1 MIAPCETEDIKATH
15 AMLDLRF
22 KLNPRAPE
30 IPSCSAVLH
39 GIATR
44 YNVDNYRTTLSVKS
58 VVRGAAL
65 YTTPQA
71 RHLVTKDCFLI
82 LNEGQQY
89 SLEFQ
94 WPSSTETICPFFQPG
109 FLEHVSYCRLAPTAK
124 QLDDL
129 ETPKTCTGFYEHL
142 YPRTGEVGRL
152 LDELQYGISAD
163 GACGDWLE
171 DRMYELTGAL
181 ARLNGAISS
190 DVSKVG
196 AMRSSTRDELYR
208 RLHRGRDF
216 LSACYASRI
225 SVANAARAAK
235 LSPAH
240 FHRQFK
246 ALFRQTPM
254 QFLQQRRLAAARS
267 LLLDTEEPVT
277 NICFMIGF
285 ESLGSFSALF
295 RRRFGCSPNQY
306 RRLHC
311 ARRK

>member
-1 MIAPCETEDIKATH
+1 
-15 AMLDLRF
+15 
-22 KLNPRAPE
+22 
-30 IPSCSAVLH
+30 VLH

-44 YNVDNYRTTLSVKS
+44 YNVDGYRTTLSVKA
-58 VVRGAAL
+58 VTRGAAL

-71 RHLVTKDCFLI
+71 RHLVTNDCFLI

-94 WPSSTETICPFFQPG
+94 WPTATETICPFFQPG
-109 FLEHVSYCRLAPTAK
+109 FLEHVSYCRSAPATK

-129 ETPKTCTGFYEHL
+129 ETPKGCTGFYEHL
-142 YPRTGEVGRL
+142 YPRSGEVGRL
-152 LDELQYGISAD
+152 LDELQSGILAD
-163 GACGDWLE
+163 RASSVWLE
-171 DRMYELTGAL
+171 DRMYELAGAL
-181 ARLNGAISS
+181 ARLKG
-190 DVSKVG
+190 DVSQGVEKVG

-216 LSACYASRI
+216 LSACYASPI
-225 SVANAARAAK
+225 SVASAARAAK

-267 LLLDTEEPVT
+267 LLLGTDELVT

-285 ESLGSFSALF
+285 ESLGSFSSLF

-306 RRLHC
+306 RRLNC
-311 ARRK
+311 CGRKKQS

>member
-1 MIAPCETEDIKATH
+1 M
-15 AMLDLRF
+15 
-22 KLNPRAPE
+22 
-30 IPSCSAVLH
+30 LH

-44 YNVDNYRTTLSVKS
+44 YNVENYRTTLSVKA
-58 VVRGAAL
+58 VARGAAL

-71 RHLVTKDCFLI
+71 RHLVTEDCFLI

-109 FLEHVSYCRLAPTAK
+109 FLEHVSYCGSAPIEK

-129 ETPKTCTGFYEHL
+129 ATPKRCMEFYEHL

-152 LDELQYGISAD
+152 LDELQSGILTDRASSV
-163 GACGDWLE
+163 WLE
-171 DRMYELTGAL
+171 DQMYELAGAL
-181 ARLNGAISS
+181 ARLNGNVSK
-190 DVSKVG
+190 DVEKVG
-196 AMRSSTRDELYR
+196 AIRSSTRDELYR
-208 RLHRGRDF
+208 RLHRGQDF
-216 LSACYASRI
+216 LSACFASPI
-225 SVANAARAAK
+225 SVASAAHAAK

-246 ALFRQTPM
+246 ALFCQTPM
-254 QFLQQRRLAAARS
+254 QFLQQRRLFAARG
-267 LLLDTEEPVT
+267 LLLGTDEPVT

-285 ESLGSFSALF
+285 ESLGAFSSLF
-295 RRRFGCSPNQY
+295 RRRFGCSPKQY

-311 ARRK
+311 TGRKKQS

>member
-1 MIAPCETEDIKATH
+1 
-15 AMLDLRF
+15 MLDLRF
-22 KLNPRAPE
+22 KLNPRARELPA
-30 IPSCSAVLH
+30 CSAVLH
-39 GIATR
+39 GIAAQ
-44 YNVDNYRTTLSVKS
+44 YNVDGYRTTLSVKA
-58 VVRGAAL
+58 VARGAAL

-94 WPSSTETICPFFQPG
+94 WPTATETICPFFQPG
-109 FLEHVSYCRLAPTAK
+109 FLEHVSFCQSAPVAK

-129 ETPKTCTGFYEHL
+129 ETPQRCTGFYEHL

-152 LDELQYGISAD
+152 LDELQSDVVAD
-163 GACGDWLE
+163 RASSEWIE
-171 DRMYELTGAL
+171 DRMYELAGAL
-181 ARLNGAISS
+181 ARLNGSVAK
-190 DVSKVG
+190 DVQNVE

-208 RLHRGRDF
+208 RLNRGRDF
-216 LSACYASRI
+216 LSSCYASSV
-225 SVANAARAAK
+225 SVASAARAAK

-246 ALFRQTPM
+246 ALFGQTPM

-267 LLLDTEEPVT
+267 LLQSTDEPVT

-285 ESLGSFSALF
+285 ESLGSFSSLF
-295 RRRFGCSPNQY
+295 HRRFGCSPIQF

-311 ARRK
+311 AGRKKQS